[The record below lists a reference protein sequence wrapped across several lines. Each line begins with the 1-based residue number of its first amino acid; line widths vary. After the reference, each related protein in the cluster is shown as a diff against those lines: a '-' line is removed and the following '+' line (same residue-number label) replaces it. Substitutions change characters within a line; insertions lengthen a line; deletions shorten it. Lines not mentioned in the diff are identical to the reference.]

1 MTIKISNLTVKRGEQ
16 SILSNLNLDLP
27 TGEIIGLIGPNG
39 AGKTTLLEVIT
50 GRLAYNSGT
59 IQVGEKIVIDDP
71 LSVRRSTSFATTPSG
86 VTLNL
91 TGLDYLEI
99 VAAVEMYAAPTKLQ
113 LDLMKVIDFDP
124 NLLRRRMSSYSH
136 GELKKISIIASLN
149 ENASLFVYDEIF
161 NGLDLPSLKA
171 MKTFFRDFSTEDRT
185 IIVCSHFLQIL
196 FDWCDRIVLLNEKTI
211 QNTWP
216 PEDLEKF
223 NGDYVL
229 FEDQALVLYTENR
242 QADVTSAR

>member
-39 AGKTTLLEVIT
+39 AGKTTLLEVMT
-50 GRLAYNSGT
+50 GRLAFNSGT

-171 MKTFFRDFSTEDRT
+171 MKTFFSR
-185 IIVCSHFLQIL
+185 LQH
-196 FDWCDRIVLLNEKTI
+196 R
-211 QNTWP
+211 
-216 PEDLEKF
+216 
-223 NGDYVL
+223 
-229 FEDQALVLYTENR
+229 R
-242 QADVTSAR
+242 